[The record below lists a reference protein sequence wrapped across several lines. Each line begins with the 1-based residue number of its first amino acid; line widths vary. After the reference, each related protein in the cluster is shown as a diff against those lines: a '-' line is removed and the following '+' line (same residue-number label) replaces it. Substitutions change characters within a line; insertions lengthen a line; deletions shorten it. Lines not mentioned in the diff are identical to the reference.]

1 MKLLIMFLI
10 VYTTTLD
17 GILAETFELKCN
29 ELKKIAYYDYYTGTK
44 CSFSDIEGDST
55 SSFIFRAANAHDY
68 SKTIFEVDI
77 SKSKIHD
84 LPRELFRSITTLKK
98 VQANACGIEELSRYI
113 FEYADA
119 LTELRLRENRLKK
132 ISSGVFMSAKALQTL
147 DLTGNKIE
155 EIEKNA
161 FSKLINL
168 EYLTL
173 SENKIKTLTEDT
185 FKELVKL
192 TSLRLD
198 SNKIQMI
205 EENFFDNNLELTE
218 IRLDTNEIIMIVN
231 KAFDKL
237 LKLKTLNLASNRL
250 HKINVQNTNI
260 EKLLLPYNK
269 LTHIDLNKNMKSFYA
284 PYNNLK
290 SINFNGNTNLLEIKV
305 RQNNFTNISNFSSL
319 LNLEI
324 LDLSYNLLDKLEVS
338 TFARMTNLIK
348 INLEYTNI
356 TSNSLTYGT
365 FGHNINLTN
374 LDLSYNSLQHI
385 DINIFN
391 ALSQLTH
398 LKIDGNNLT
407 EIPVESLKVTFP
419 KLLLISIVDND
430 WNCTYLSNMIKQ
442 LKQLNVIVYVFSKM
456 KVFDVPNV
464 AGIRCHN
471 NKTDHVYWKK
481 PVLHKDDSDIDD
493 PLNSSAPREAVVI
506 NDNELNNNLT
516 NLWTAISELKKS
528 QQDIKQKLNNV
539 VDLTNVVPSIKQ
551 ALVDDRSGSGYNID
565 LVLQSQFGYI
575 KVILSLMC
583 VVMFAYVTFTII
595 KYFKIN
601 ASQNQFYYPSD
612 GFRRSTATIQTTME
626 HVM

>member
-1 MKLLIMFLI
+1 MKLLILLFI
-10 VYTTTLD
+10 VCSFD
-17 GILAETFELKCN
+17 GIWTETLEIKCN

-68 SKTIFEVDI
+68 SKSIFEVEI

-132 ISSGVFMSAKALQTL
+132 ISSGVFMSAIALQTL

-155 EIEKNA
+155 EMEKNA

-173 SENKIKTLTEDT
+173 SENKITTITEET

-198 SNKIQMI
+198 SNKLQMI
-205 EENFFDNNLELTE
+205 EENVFQNNLELTE
-218 IRLDTNEIIMIVN
+218 IRLDTNEIITIEN

-250 HKINVQNTNI
+250 HKINIQNTNI
-260 EKLLLPYNK
+260 EKLLLPYNH
-269 LTHIDLNKNMKSFYA
+269 LTHIDLNKSLKSFYA

-290 SINFNGNTNLLEIKV
+290 SINFNGNTNLLEIKL
-305 RQNNFTNISNFSSL
+305 RQNDFTNISNFSSL

-324 LDLSYNLLDKLEVS
+324 LDLSYNSLDQLEIS

-356 TSNSLTYGT
+356 TSNSLMYGT

-374 LDLSYNSLQHI
+374 LDLSYNNLQHI
-385 DINIFN
+385 DFNIFN

-407 EIPVESLKVTFP
+407 EIPLESLKVTFP
-419 KLLLISIVDND
+419 KLLLISIGDND

-442 LKQLNVIVYVFSKM
+442 LKQMNVIVYVFSKL

-471 NKTDHVYWKK
+471 IKSDHIYWKK
-481 PVLHKDDSDIDD
+481 PVLHKDDNDIDEQ
-493 PLNSSAPREAVVI
+493 LNTSAPQNEAVVI
-506 NDNELNNNLT
+506 NDDELNNNLT
-516 NLWTAISELKKS
+516 KLWTAISELKKS
-528 QQDIKQKLNNV
+528 QQDIKEKLNNV

-551 ALVDDRSGSGYNID
+551 ALVDDHSGSGYYNDSVI
-565 LVLQSQFGYI
+565 QSQFGFI
-575 KVILSLMC
+575 KIILSLMC
-583 VVMFAYVTFTII
+583 VVMFAYVTLTII
-595 KYFKIN
+595 KFLKIN

-612 GFRRSTATIQTTME
+612 SFRRSTATIQTTME

>member
-1 MKLLIMFLI
+1 MKLLILFLI
-10 VYTTTLD
+10 VYTLD
-17 GILAETFELKCN
+17 RVLAETLEIKCN

-44 CSFSDIEGDST
+44 CSFSDIVGDST
-55 SSFIFRAANAHDY
+55 SSFVFRAANAHDY
-68 SKTIFEVDI
+68 STKIFEVDI

-113 FEYADA
+113 FEYAET
-119 LTELRLRENRLKK
+119 LTELRLRENNLKK
-132 ISSGVFMSAKALQTL
+132 LSSGVFMSATALQTL
-147 DLTGNKIE
+147 DLTGNKII

-168 EYLTL
+168 EHLMLT
-173 SENKIKTLTEDT
+173 ENKITTLTEET

-192 TSLRLD
+192 SSLRFD

-205 EENFFDNNLELTE
+205 EENVFENNLELTE
-218 IRLDTNEIIMIVN
+218 IRLDSNEIIMIDN

-250 HKINVQNTNI
+250 HKINLQNTNI
-260 EKLLLPYNK
+260 EKLILPYNK
-269 LTHIDLNKNMKSFYA
+269 LTHIDLNKNLKSFYA
-284 PYNNLK
+284 PYNDLK

-305 RQNNFTNISNFSSL
+305 RQNSFTNISNFSSL
-319 LNLEI
+319 FNLEI
-324 LDLSYNLLDKLEVS
+324 LDLSFNALDELKIS

-348 INLEYTNI
+348 LNLEYTNI
-356 TSNSLTYGT
+356 TSKSLMHGT

-385 DINIFN
+385 DFNIFN

-407 EIPVESLKVTFP
+407 EIPVDSLKVTFP
-419 KLLLISIVDND
+419 KLLLISFSDND
-430 WNCTYLSNMIKQ
+430 WNCTYLSNMFKQ
-442 LKQLNVIVYVFSKM
+442 LKQLNMIVYVFSRL
-456 KVFDVPNV
+456 KVFDVPNI
-464 AGIRCHN
+464 AGMRCHN
-471 NKTDHVYWKK
+471 NKSDHVYWKK
-481 PVLHKDDSDIDD
+481 PVLHKDDNDIDEQS
-493 PLNSSAPREAVVI
+493 NTSSQKETVVI
-506 NDNELNNNLT
+506 DNDRLNNNLT
-516 NLWTAISELKKS
+516 SLWAAISELKKS
-528 QQDIKQKLNNV
+528 QRDIKEKLYNV

-551 ALVDDRSGSGYNID
+551 ALVDDHSGSVHNKD
-565 LVLQSQFGYI
+565 LVLQSQFSYI

-595 KYFKIN
+595 KFLKFN
-601 ASQNQFYYPSD
+601 GSQNQFYYPSD

>member
-1 MKLLIMFLI
+1 MWI
-10 VYTTTLD
+10 VHTLD
-17 GILAETFELKCN
+17 GIWAETLEIKCN
-29 ELKKIAYYDYYTGTK
+29 ELKKLPYYDYYTGNK

-68 SKTIFEVDI
+68 SKSIFEVEI
-77 SKSKIHD
+77 SKSKMHD

-132 ISSGVFMSAKALQTL
+132 ISSGVFMSATALQTL

-173 SENKIKTLTEDT
+173 SENKITTITEET

-192 TSLRLD
+192 NSLRLD
-198 SNKIQMI
+198 SNKLQII
-205 EENFFDNNLELTE
+205 EENFFKNNLELTE
-218 IRLDTNEIIMIVN
+218 IRLDSNEIITIEN
-231 KAFDKL
+231 KAFDNL

-250 HKINVQNTNI
+250 HKVNVQNTNL
-260 EKLLLPYNK
+260 EKLLLPYNQ

-284 PYNNLK
+284 PYNKLK
-290 SINFNGNTNLLEIKV
+290 SINFNGNTNLLEIKL
-305 RQNNFTNISNFSSL
+305 RQNDFTNISNFSTL

-324 LDLSYNLLDKLEVS
+324 LDLSYNSLNELEIS

-348 INLEYTNI
+348 INLEFTNI
-356 TSNSLTYGT
+356 TSNSLSYGT

-374 LDLSYNSLQHI
+374 MDLSYNNLQHI
-385 DINIFN
+385 DFNIFN
-391 ALSQLTH
+391 AVSQLTH

-419 KLLLISIVDND
+419 KLLLISIGDND

-442 LKQLNVIVYVFSKM
+442 LKQMNVIVYVFSKL

-471 NKTDHVYWKK
+471 NKSDHVYWKK
-481 PVLHKDDSDIDD
+481 PVLHKDDNDIDEKL
-493 PLNSSAPREAVVI
+493 PQKEAVVI
-506 NDNELNNNLT
+506 NDDELNNNLT

-528 QQDIKQKLNNV
+528 QQDIKEKLNNV

-551 ALVDDRSGSGYNID
+551 ALVDDRSGSGYYNDSVI
-565 LVLQSQFGYI
+565 QSQFGFI
-575 KVILSLMC
+575 KIILSLMC
-583 VVMFAYVTFTII
+583 VVMFAYVTLTII
-595 KYFKIN
+595 KFLKIN
-601 ASQNQFYYPSD
+601 ASQNQFYYPTDS
-612 GFRRSTATIQTTME
+612 FRRSTATIQTTME